1 MTALRKTTAA
11 LISDAAPFAI
21 RAERASDVAAREALL
36 DACFGDN
43 RHTRTCQRLRDGR
56 APAEGLALS
65 AVRQGRVVGSV
76 RLWHVSAGGI
86 PALMLGP
93 LAVEA
98 SSRQLGVGAA
108 LMDHALAA
116 AKARGHRAVILLGDA
131 PYYARF
137 GFSAAKTGELS
148 LPGAFERDRLLGLE
162 LSEGALDDA
171 WGMIAPTGAPLPKP
185 KAGPTRQEGTSSCR
199 AWLDAM
205 PENLP
210 EPSAGAASTLPQ
222 RHHHGAPDR
231 DLGHDRA
238 GPPGAPLGR
247 LRAGG
252 LRRCQAIPIAPR
264 GVAHSGE
271 KPLNRAKPARI
282 IPSPSHD
289 RGSDAP
295 SPDFNR
301 LAL

>member
-1 MTALRKTTAA
+1 MTALRKTTIA
-11 LISDAAPFAI
+11 LTTDAAAFVI
-21 RAERASDVAAREALL
+21 RSERASDVAAREALL

-56 APAEGLALS
+56 APAEGLSLS
-65 AVRQGRVVGSV
+65 AVAQGRLVGTV

-148 LPGAFERDRLLGLE
+148 LPGPFERDRLLGLE
-162 LSEGALDDA
+162 LRQGALDGT
-171 WGMIAPTGAPLPKP
+171 WGMIAPTGRPLPKA
-185 KAGPTRQEGTSSCR
+185 KASLKASR
-199 AWLDAM
+199 A
-205 PENLP
+205 
-210 EPSAGAASTLPQ
+210 
-222 RHHHGAPDR
+222 R
-231 DLGHDRA
+231 
-238 GPPGAPLGR
+238 
-247 LRAGG
+247 
-252 LRRCQAIPIAPR
+252 
-264 GVAHSGE
+264 
-271 KPLNRAKPARI
+271 K
-282 IPSPSHD
+282 
-289 RGSDAP
+289 
-295 SPDFNR
+295 
-301 LAL
+301 ALL

>member
-1 MTALRKTTAA
+1 MTALRKTTTA
-11 LISDAAPFAI
+11 LTPDAAPFAI

-65 AVRQGRVVGSV
+65 AVRQGRLVGSV

-98 SSRQLGVGAA
+98 SSRRLGVGAA

-137 GFSAAKTGELS
+137 GFSAAKTGGLS

-162 LSEGALDDA
+162 LDEGALDGA
-171 WGMIAPTGAPLPKP
+171 WGMIAPTGAPLPKA
-185 KAGPTRQEGTSSCR
+185 KASR
-199 AWLDAM
+199 ARKAL
-205 PENLP
+205 LV
-210 EPSAGAASTLPQ
+210 
-222 RHHHGAPDR
+222 
-231 DLGHDRA
+231 
-238 GPPGAPLGR
+238 
-247 LRAGG
+247 
-252 LRRCQAIPIAPR
+252 PR
-264 GVAHSGE
+264 VA
-271 KPLNRAKPARI
+271 
-282 IPSPSHD
+282 
-289 RGSDAP
+289 
-295 SPDFNR
+295 
-301 LAL
+301 